1 MLLVVMKNPPSSDLR
16 TRRHIGTHTKS
27 SLPQSNFYHKSFEF
41 RQNAKAFYTDGS
53 KSPEGAV
60 GAAVYSPELEGSIKH
75 KLPPETSIFSAELW
89 AIYQAILAIFDLNF
103 PKSVIF
109 SDSRSALDA
118 LQNSSKVQRNYIV
131 YQIRKAYLDIIDKG
145 NEVTLFWVPAH
156 SGIPGN
162 ELADQE
168 ANLAAIEGYKP
179 DFKVPYEDLLVES
192 RARADKQFQE
202 YMEEVSRTKGTRYF
216 EQFHTISKKTW
227 FHESSLSREEIVLI
241 NRLRSNHIN
250 VNESLHRVNM
260 TELSMRRPPSDN
272 KSFNLPLQ

>member
-1 MLLVVMKNPPSSDLR
+1 MKNPPSSDLR

-27 SLPQSNFYHKSFEF
+27 SLPQSSLLYGRIEESG
-41 RQNAKAFYTDGS
+41 RRSWCCG
-53 KSPEGAV
+53 
-60 GAAVYSPELEGSIKH
+60 
-75 KLPPETSIFSAELW
+75 
-89 AIYQAILAIFDLNF
+89 ILAGAG
-103 PKSVIF
+103 
-109 SDSRSALDA
+109 RSALDA

-162 ELADQE
+162 ESADQD
-168 ANLAAIEGYKP
+168 AKLAAIEGYKP
-179 DFKVPYEDLLVES
+179 DFRVPYEDLLVES